1 MVKETHSQPENNLNY
16 WQPTQMNALL
26 FAFFFLRENTG
37 LQGFNLMLKLV
48 LSLFY
53 NLIFFFFA
61 VQTQNKNVKI
71 HLQADLLCRLLLGT
85 WTCGSSP
92 WPSYGFRAVSE
103 PIKILSLCLAVYAVL
118 YDQSETESAGIPQV
132 MCKTRPLSLQ
142 LDGRIRP
149 PSGKITFPSVLKFKT
164 CFFGIFFEC
173 CHKV

>member
-1 MVKETHSQPENNLNY
+1 
-16 WQPTQMNALL
+16 MNALL

-85 WTCGSSP
+85 
-92 WPSYGFRAVSE
+92 
-103 PIKILSLCLAVYAVL
+103 
-118 YDQSETESAGIPQV
+118 
-132 MCKTRPLSLQ
+132 
-142 LDGRIRP
+142 
-149 PSGKITFPSVLKFKT
+149 
-164 CFFGIFFEC
+164 
-173 CHKV
+173 